1 MQIISE
7 IFVFVFPWFLHAM
20 EFNIS
25 MTLHLYLDLIQVHS
39 ASTVRVK
46 QAEDPVELL
55 IHRVEAQGALGL
67 HVLHEVHGPTG
78 VNIEDLEHRTGN
90 QGILWRDER

>member
-25 MTLHLYLDLIQVHS
+25 MTLHLYLNLIQVHGAS
-39 ASTVRVK
+39 AVRVK

-67 HVLHEVHGPTG
+67 HVLHKVHGPAS
-78 VNIEDLEHRTGN
+78 VDIKHFKHSVSN
-90 QGILWRDER
+90 QGILRTK

>member
-1 MQIISE
+1 MLCMQIISE
-7 IFVFVFPWFLHAM
+7 IFAFVFPWFLHAM

-25 MTLHLYLDLIQVHS
+25 MTLHLYLNLIQVHGAS
-39 ASTVRVK
+39 AVRVK

-55 IHRVEAQGALGL
+55 IHGVEAQGALGL

-78 VNIEDLEHRTGN
+78 VNVEDLEHRTGN
-90 QGILWRDER
+90 QGILW

>member
-20 EFNIS
+20 EFNVS

-39 ASTVRVK
+39 ASAVRVK

-78 VNIEDLEHRTGN
+78 VNIEDLEHRTGK
-90 QGILWRDER
+90 QGILW